1 MLKVTILLGGIS
13 IAFLGMHAAQAA
25 DSVKISCTGDTFE
38 PGGVNKSHTT
48 LTAIFSPTSKATQV
62 LVDLGKG
69 SVSPVVLSNNPLQL
83 KFRTKDFT
91 GEYFHYSGD
100 MFLIYRSGHLARLTC
115 SPSWHTEE
123 TSRFGTVLRCRMI
136 AGL

>member
-13 IAFLGMHAAQAA
+13 IAFLPMDAAQAA
-25 DSVKISCTGDTFE
+25 DSLKISCTCDMFE
-38 PGGVNKSHTT
+38 PGGFKKSPTT
-48 LTAIFSPTSKATQV
+48 LTAIFSPASKATKV
-62 LVDLGKG
+62 SVDLGKG

-91 GEYFHYSGD
+91 GEYFHYSSD

-115 SPSWHTEE
+115 
-123 TSRFGTVLRCRMI
+123 TSS
-136 AGL
+136 